1 MTEHEIIEVCRD
13 FFDEMYNGGF
23 QFVLVNGHPDVIQV
37 PQCLYAIG
45 ADEMAKA
52 CEKYLSV
59 FTLPLPADEEERMNC
74 LTKVERRHPFLW
86 KRADVLNKRFGEMD
100 HQLEELLG
108 SYIDLHFPAE
118 WLSCT
123 HLKSENIAEYYR
135 KVAENIEGL
144 DGGIG
149 LWRHNQAYPEME
161 KLNEELYTRP
171 DKGLS
176 IAEKLLGDEN
186 PSIRYCIAIYC
197 LRAQIHV
204 ESAKNVLKLIDA
216 DRTLNLLLRAHAR
229 SAIRHCKPYQAP

>member
-1 MTEHEIIEVCRD
+1 MTEHEIIDVCRS
-13 FFDEMYNGGF
+13 FFDEMYNGVF
-23 QFVLVNGHPDVIQV
+23 QFVLVNGYPDVMQV
-37 PQCLYAIG
+37 PQSLYAIG

-59 FTLPLPADEEERMNC
+59 FTLPLPADGEERLNY
-74 LTKVERRHPFLW
+74 LTKVEKRRPFLW
-86 KRADVLNKRFGEMD
+86 KRADALNKRFGEMD

-118 WLSCT
+118 WLSCP
-123 HLKSENIAEYYR
+123 HLKFENFAEYYC
-135 KVAENIEGL
+135 KVAENINGL

-149 LWRHNQAYPEME
+149 LWRHNQAYPEIG
-161 KLNEELYTRP
+161 KLDKELYAMP

-186 PSIRYCIAIYC
+186 PSIRYCIACYC

-204 ESAKNVLKLIDA
+204 ESAKNVLTLIDA
-216 DRTLNLLLRAHAR
+216 DRTLDVLLRAHAR
-229 SAIRHCKPYQAP
+229 LALQHCKPYEDR

>member
-1 MTEHEIIEVCRD
+1 MTEHEIIDVCRS

-23 QFVLVNGHPDVIQV
+23 QFVLVNGYPDAMQV

-52 CEKYLSV
+52 CEKFLSV
-59 FTLPLPADEEERMNC
+59 FTLPLPADEEERMNY
-74 LTKVERRHPFLW
+74 LTKVERRRPFLW
-86 KRADVLNKRFGEMD
+86 KRADVLNKHFSKMD

-123 HLKSENIAEYYR
+123 HLKSENFAEYYC
-135 KVAENIEGL
+135 KVAENIHGL

-149 LWRHNQAYPEME
+149 LWRHNQAYTEMG
-161 KLNEELYTRP
+161 KLNKELYTRP

-176 IAEKLLGDEN
+176 IAEKLLGDKN
-186 PSIRYCIAIYC
+186 PSIRYCIASYC
-197 LRAQIHV
+197 LSAQIHV
-204 ESAKNVLKLIDA
+204 EPAKNVLTLIDA
-216 DRTLNLLLRAHAR
+216 DRTLDVLLRLNAR
-229 SAIRHCKPYQAP
+229 LAVRHCKPYEDR